1 MHFLLSCFIRAA
13 WVLALFPALSSAAT
27 IGSGHS
33 GMWYDPARSGEG
45 LQLEILGPDVALV
58 EWYTYDAQGRQRW
71 IQGVGNIAGNSI
83 QFPQVYTTQ
92 GGKFGPAFNPDD
104 VKVDVVGNLSLT
116 FGDCNTGT
124 FRYTAFGQSQT
135 LPIQRLTQTMGAG
148 CAPING
154 VPGEPVMSYAG
165 QSGSWYNTTRS
176 GEGFDLQWLSNG
188 AAIVTWYTYD
198 AAGNQVW
205 LLGVGSQQGN
215 AIVFDQ
221 MAITNGPKFGASYD
235 TGQLQTN
242 DWGSLT
248 LTLDCNGGTAHYA
261 SKQAAFGSGD
271 LTLTRLTHLQQPACP
286 YVAPKFSDL
295 YDITWDEI
303 PIATGAPQDPLYFV
317 GQSIANDGTVVGGGR
332 GGVIESD
339 QGGLALWHLDTR
351 TWESVPPRQLAS
363 VPVFISPDGSKVV
376 ATDDIPADQ
385 SQPLHTLLWQ
395 RSTGWQALSGDAV
408 LESVAIS
415 VSKNFQF
422 IAGYGHN
429 QGEVDHIWVR
439 TIDGSQS
446 LLPWPD
452 DLSAGVIP
460 YAVSNDGKTAVGNAL
475 RFPTIEW
482 PERIAVR
489 WRADGQS
496 SYLQNPAGE
505 ELSVATACDA
515 DCNIIFG
522 AGLYNYYD
530 PSHPHPGEAW
540 YLKNDETFGYLG
552 ALADALIAQRSYAV
566 TDATSDGSLVIGSY
580 GVAPPTTTYPAATVS
595 RVFIWTQATG
605 IVSVRSLASELGIG
619 NDDWDIFNFVRLSP
633 DGTKIL
639 LSGLKRLD
647 LHPNGESRTVVL
659 RLTPKAS
666 AN

>member
-261 SKQAAFGSGD
+261 SNQTAYGSGD
-271 LTLTRLTHLQQPACP
+271 LTLTRLTALQQPACP

-295 YDITWDEI
+295 YSVAWDEI
-303 PIATGAPQDPLYFV
+303 PIDAGTTQSPNEILVD
-317 GQSIANDGTVVGGGR
+317 SIAGDGTIAAHRSG
-332 GGVIESD
+332 
-339 QGGLALWHLDTR
+339 QLALWHANTR
-351 TWESVPPRQLAS
+351 TWEDVSRGITYTPAL
-363 VPVFISPDGSKVV
+363 ISPDGSTVI
-376 ATDDIPADQ
+376 ATDSLSISPE
-385 SQPLHTLLWQ
+385 PTNTLMWQ
-395 RSTGWQALSGDAV
+395 RATGWQMLPGSTVDQSILGN
-408 LESVAIS
+408 

-422 IAGYGHN
+422 AVGYGHN
-429 QGEVDHIWVR
+429 NGGPDQAWIR
-439 TIDGSQS
+439 AIDGVQRS
-446 LLPWPD
+446 LPLPESGIAAGASAASDDGNIVIGNAIHFTPEGGDWPQGFSIRWIGNEPPTILRD
-452 DLSAGVIP
+452 PA
-460 YAVSNDGKTAVGNAL
+460 GNAL
-475 RFPTIEW
+475 S
-482 PERIAVR
+482 
-489 WRADGQS
+489 G
-496 SYLQNPAGE
+496 AG
-505 ELSVATACDA
+505 ACNA
-515 DCNIIFG
+515 DCSIIFG
-522 AGLYNYYD
+522 SG
-530 PSHPHPGEAW
+530 AW
-540 YLKNDETFGYLG
+540 FLKSDGTFGYLG
-552 ALADALIAQRSYAV
+552 VLSDAYPTSGPSGPYYIG
-566 TDATSDGSLVIGSY
+566 DASSDGSLVVGTYLGDSY
-580 GVAPPTTTYPAATVS
+580 LDHPEMKLYAS
-595 RVFIWTQATG
+595 RPFIWTQATG
-605 IVSVRSLASELGIG
+605 MVAVRSLVAELGIG
-619 NDDWDIFNFVRLSP
+619 DDDWSEIDTMRLAP
-633 DGTKIL
+633 DGQSIL
-639 LSGLKRLD
+639 VGGMHRTTSANSLG
-647 LHPNGESRTVVL
+647 HSRAVVL
-659 RLTPKAS
+659 RLTPKTS
-666 AN
+666 TN